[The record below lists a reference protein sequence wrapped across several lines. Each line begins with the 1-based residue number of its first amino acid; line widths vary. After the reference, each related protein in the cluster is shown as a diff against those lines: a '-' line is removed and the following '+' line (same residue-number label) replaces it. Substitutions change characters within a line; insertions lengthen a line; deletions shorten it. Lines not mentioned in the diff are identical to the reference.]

1 MTSIL
6 YILFFGII
14 FKKRYERNYLQYNS
28 NFNETII
35 ILLYLTSIL
44 YVLFL
49 ELFLKEGEKGMKEII
64 YTRIQIL
71 LKPDTSLEIIITS
84 IFFFF

>member
-1 MTSIL
+1 MS
-6 YILFFGII
+6 F
-14 FKKRYERNYLQYNS
+14 
-28 NFNETII
+28 
-35 ILLYLTSIL
+35 
-44 YVLFL
+44 FL

-64 YTRIQIL
+64 YTIIQIL